1 LIKFF
6 AIFKATHRSQWL
18 ARFFAGIFIVQSGLF
33 TSNFVMAQTDAAGRI
48 VFVVGTAMKHTA
60 TGIEQ
65 PVVKE
70 MVVGQGDKLRTTDDA
85 HIYVRMADGALL
97 VMRPQSSLS
106 IDLWK
111 YNPEKPEQSQ
121 IKYTLHAGLSRYV
134 SGRGSQAAKDQFR
147 FNTPIAAIGVR
158 GTDFTVF
165 AAPQLTEVSVRSGGV
180 VVSGFGDTCKKD
192 ATGPCE
198 GLGAAELFASPTAG
212 FLQLKAGEPQ
222 PRIVPLNGKSG
233 PDQKGPALNGEP
245 LAKEDDAT
253 SNPTNLVAT
262 KREIR
267 ATEALAQ
274 NAAQPT
280 TNALTPAVPV
290 AAPLA
295 APLAAWGRWG
305 GLATDAMGAQILTSL
320 VTGRDL
326 VAINSYYAL
335 AKNPGII
342 SSMPESGQGNF
353 KLIDHEG
360 IIINPQTGLIESTKA
375 VDGNLII
382 DFGKKRFQTELKLQ
396 GAGQNIQIGATGT
409 VEAGGVL
416 LSDLFV
422 SPTLVQGL
430 VGGANAGQASYIYRR
445 PSSANGPDLSGAAN
459 WSR

>member
-1 LIKFF
+1 MIKFKEYLLNVK
-6 AIFKATHRSQWL
+6 AIRQSQSL
-18 ARFFAGIFIVQSGLF
+18 ASIFVGFFIVQFGLL
-33 TSNFVMAQTDAAGRI
+33 TSTSAMAQTDAAGRI
-48 VFVVGTAMKHTA
+48 MFVVGSA
-60 TGIEQ
+60 TKQVSTGVEQ
-65 PVVKE
+65 PIVKE
-70 MVVGQGDKLRTTDDA
+70 MLVGQGDKLRTGNDA
-85 HIYVRMADGALL
+85 HIYIRMADGALL

-106 IDLWK
+106 VDLWK

-121 IKYTLHAGLSRYV
+121 IKYTLHSGLSRYV

-147 FNTPIAAIGVR
+147 FNTPLAAIGVR
-158 GTDFTVF
+158 GTDFTVL
-165 AAPQLTEVSVRSGGV
+165 AAPLLTEVSVRSGGV
-180 VVSGFGDTCKKD
+180 VVTGFGDSCKKD
-192 ATGPCE
+192 AIGPCE

-212 FLQLKAGEPQ
+212 FLQLKAGEPR
-222 PRIVPLNGKSG
+222 PRIVPPNGKSG

-262 KREIR
+262 KRETR

-274 NAAQPT
+274 A
-280 TNALTPAVPV
+280 ALTPAV
-290 AAPLA
+290 
-295 APLAAWGRWG
+295 AAWGRWG
-305 GLATDAMGAQILTSL
+305 GLATDAMGAQIVTSL
-320 VTGRDL
+320 VSGRDL
-326 VAINSYYAL
+326 VAINSYYVL

-342 SSMPESGQGNF
+342 SSIPETGQGNF

-360 IIINPQTGLIESTKA
+360 IIINPQTGVTESTKA

-382 DFGKKRFQTELKLQ
+382 DFGKKRFQTEIKLQ
-396 GAGQNIQIGATGT
+396 GAGQNIQIGSTGT

-445 PSSANGPDLSGAAN
+445 PFSANGPDLSGATN

>member
-1 LIKFF
+1 VIKLIEYL
-6 AIFKATHRSQWL
+6 AIFKASHRSQWL
-18 ARFFAGIFIVQSGLF
+18 ARIFAGILIVQSGLF
-33 TSNFVMAQTDAAGRI
+33 TSNFALAQTDAAGRI
-48 VFVVGTAMKHTA
+48 VFVVGTAMKHAA
-60 TGIEQ
+60 TGVEQ

-70 MVVGQGDKLRTTDDA
+70 MLVSQGDKLRTTDDA
-85 HIYVRMADGALL
+85 HIYIRMADGALL
-97 VMRPQSSLS
+97 VVRPQSSLS

-121 IKYTLHAGLSRYV
+121 IKYTLHSGLSRYV

-165 AAPQLTEVSVRSGGV
+165 AAPQVTEVSVRSGGV
-180 VVSGFGDTCKKD
+180 VLSGFGDTCKKD

-222 PRIVPLNGKSG
+222 PRILPLNGKSG

-245 LAKEDDAT
+245 LAKEEGAT

-262 KREIR
+262 KRETR

-274 NAAQPT
+274 NAAQLST
-280 TNALTPAVPV
+280 TALTPVTV
-290 AAPLA
+290 
-295 APLAAWGRWG
+295 WGRWG
-305 GLATDAMGAQILTSL
+305 GLATDAMGAQIVTSL
-320 VTGRDL
+320 VSGRDL
-326 VAINSYYAL
+326 VAINSYYVL

-382 DFGKKRFQTELKLQ
+382 DFGKKRFQTGLKLQ

-416 LSDLFV
+416 LSDFFV
-422 SPTLVQGL
+422 SPTVVQGL

>member
-1 LIKFF
+1 MIKFKEYLLNVK
-6 AIFKATHRSQWL
+6 AIRQSQSL
-18 ARFFAGIFIVQSGLF
+18 ASIFVGFFIVQFGLL
-33 TSNFVMAQTDAAGRI
+33 TSTSAMAQTDAAGRI
-48 VFVVGTAMKHTA
+48 MFVVGSA
-60 TGIEQ
+60 TKQVSTGVERPI
-65 PVVKE
+65 VKE
-70 MVVGQGDKLRTTDDA
+70 MLVGQGDKLRTGNDA
-85 HIYVRMADGALL
+85 HIYIRMADGALL

-106 IDLWK
+106 VDLWK

-121 IKYTLHAGLSRYV
+121 IKYTLHSGLSRYV

-147 FNTPIAAIGVR
+147 FNTPLAAIGVR
-158 GTDFTVF
+158 GTDFTVL
-165 AAPQLTEVSVRSGGV
+165 AAPLLTEVSVRSGGV
-180 VVSGFGDTCKKD
+180 VVTGFGDSCKKD
-192 ATGPCE
+192 AIGPCE

-212 FLQLKAGEPQ
+212 FLQLKAGEPR
-222 PRIVPLNGKSG
+222 PRIVPPNGKSG

-262 KREIR
+262 KRETR

-274 NAAQPT
+274 A
-280 TNALTPAVPV
+280 ALTPAV
-290 AAPLA
+290 
-295 APLAAWGRWG
+295 AAWGRWG
-305 GLATDAMGAQILTSL
+305 GLATDAMGAQIVTSL
-320 VTGRDL
+320 VSGRDL
-326 VAINSYYAL
+326 VAINSYYVL
-335 AKNPGII
+335 AKNPSII
-342 SSMPESGQGNF
+342 SSIPETGQGNF

-360 IIINPQTGLIESTKA
+360 IIINPQTGVTESTKA

-396 GAGQNIQIGATGT
+396 GAGQNIQIGSTGT

-445 PSSANGPDLSGAAN
+445 PSSANGPDLSGATN

>member
-1 LIKFF
+1 LSDNSQVIKFKEYLLNVK
-6 AIFKATHRSQWL
+6 AIRQSQSL
-18 ARFFAGIFIVQSGLF
+18 ASIFVGFFIVQFGLL
-33 TSNFVMAQTDAAGRI
+33 TSTSAMAQTDAAGRI
-48 VFVVGTAMKHTA
+48 MFVVGSA
-60 TGIEQ
+60 TKQVSTGVEQ
-65 PVVKE
+65 PIVKE
-70 MVVGQGDKLRTTDDA
+70 MLVGQGDKLRTGNDA
-85 HIYVRMADGALL
+85 HIYIRMADGALL

-106 IDLWK
+106 VDLWK

-121 IKYTLHAGLSRYV
+121 IKYTLHSGLSRYV

-147 FNTPIAAIGVR
+147 FNTPLAAIGVR
-158 GTDFTVF
+158 GTDFTVL
-165 AAPQLTEVSVRSGGV
+165 AAPLLTEVSVRSGGV
-180 VVSGFGDTCKKD
+180 VVTGFGDSCKKD
-192 ATGPCE
+192 AIGPCE

-212 FLQLKAGEPQ
+212 FLQLKAGEPR
-222 PRIVPLNGKSG
+222 PRIVPPNGKSG

-262 KREIR
+262 KRETR

-274 NAAQPT
+274 A
-280 TNALTPAVPV
+280 ALTPAV
-290 AAPLA
+290 
-295 APLAAWGRWG
+295 AAWGRWG
-305 GLATDAMGAQILTSL
+305 GLATDAMGAQIVTSL
-320 VTGRDL
+320 VSGRDL
-326 VAINSYYAL
+326 VAINSYYVL

-342 SSMPESGQGNF
+342 SSIPETGQGNF

-360 IIINPQTGLIESTKA
+360 IIINPQTGVTESTKA

-382 DFGKKRFQTELKLQ
+382 DFGKKRFQTEIKLQ
-396 GAGQNIQIGATGT
+396 GAGQNIQIGSTGT

-445 PSSANGPDLSGAAN
+445 PFSANGPDLSGATN

>member
-1 LIKFF
+1 MIKFKEYLLNVK
-6 AIFKATHRSQWL
+6 AIRQSQSL
-18 ARFFAGIFIVQSGLF
+18 ASIFVGFFIVQFGLL
-33 TSNFVMAQTDAAGRI
+33 TSTSAMAQTDAAGRI
-48 VFVVGTAMKHTA
+48 MFVVGSA
-60 TGIEQ
+60 TKQVSTGVEQ
-65 PVVKE
+65 PIVKE
-70 MVVGQGDKLRTTDDA
+70 MLVGQGDKLRTGNDA
-85 HIYVRMADGALL
+85 HIYIRMADGALL

-106 IDLWK
+106 VDLWK

-121 IKYTLHAGLSRYV
+121 IKYTLHSGLSRYV

-147 FNTPIAAIGVR
+147 FNTPLAAIGVR
-158 GTDFTVF
+158 GTDFTVL
-165 AAPQLTEVSVRSGGV
+165 AAPLLTEVSVRSGGV
-180 VVSGFGDTCKKD
+180 VVTGFGDSCKKD
-192 ATGPCE
+192 AIGPCE

-212 FLQLKAGEPQ
+212 FLQLKAGEPR
-222 PRIVPLNGKSG
+222 PRIVPPNGKSG

-262 KREIR
+262 KRETR

-274 NAAQPT
+274 A
-280 TNALTPAVPV
+280 ALTPAV
-290 AAPLA
+290 
-295 APLAAWGRWG
+295 AAWGRWG
-305 GLATDAMGAQILTSL
+305 GLATDAMGAQIVTSL
-320 VTGRDL
+320 VSGRDL
-326 VAINSYYAL
+326 VAINSYYVL

-342 SSMPESGQGNF
+342 SSIPETGQGNF

-360 IIINPQTGLIESTKA
+360 IIINPQTGVTESTKA

-396 GAGQNIQIGATGT
+396 GAGQNIQIGSTGT

-445 PSSANGPDLSGAAN
+445 PSSANGPDLSGATN

>member
-1 LIKFF
+1 
-6 AIFKATHRSQWL
+6 
-18 ARFFAGIFIVQSGLF
+18 
-33 TSNFVMAQTDAAGRI
+33 MAQTDAAGRI
-48 VFVVGTAMKHTA
+48 VFVVGTAMKHAA
-60 TGIEQ
+60 TGVEQ

-97 VMRPQSSLS
+97 VVRPQSLLS

-121 IKYTLHAGLSRYV
+121 IKYTLHSGLSRYV

-165 AAPQLTEVSVRSGGV
+165 TAPQLTEVSVRSGGV

-212 FLQLKAGEPQ
+212 FLQLKAGELQ

-245 LAKEDDAT
+245 LVKEDGAT

-262 KREIR
+262 KRETR

-274 NAAQPT
+274 NATQPT
-280 TNALTPAVPV
+280 TNALTP
-290 AAPLA
+290 A

-360 IIINPQTGLIESTKA
+360 IIINPQTRLIESTKA

-409 VEAGGVL
+409 VETGGVL

>member
-1 LIKFF
+1 
-6 AIFKATHRSQWL
+6 
-18 ARFFAGIFIVQSGLF
+18 
-33 TSNFVMAQTDAAGRI
+33 
-48 VFVVGTAMKHTA
+48 
-60 TGIEQ
+60 
-65 PVVKE
+65 
-70 MVVGQGDKLRTTDDA
+70 
-85 HIYVRMADGALL
+85 
-97 VMRPQSSLS
+97 
-106 IDLWK
+106 
-111 YNPEKPEQSQ
+111 
-121 IKYTLHAGLSRYV
+121 
-134 SGRGSQAAKDQFR
+134 
-147 FNTPIAAIGVR
+147 
-158 GTDFTVF
+158 
-165 AAPQLTEVSVRSGGV
+165 
-180 VVSGFGDTCKKD
+180 
-192 ATGPCE
+192 
-198 GLGAAELFASPTAG
+198 
-212 FLQLKAGEPQ
+212 
-222 PRIVPLNGKSG
+222 
-233 PDQKGPALNGEP
+233 
-245 LAKEDDAT
+245 
-253 SNPTNLVAT
+253 
-262 KREIR
+262 
-267 ATEALAQ
+267 
-274 NAAQPT
+274 
-280 TNALTPAVPV
+280 VPV
-290 AAPLA
+290 A

>member
-1 LIKFF
+1 MIKFKEYLLNVK
-6 AIFKATHRSQWL
+6 AIRQGQWL
-18 ARFFAGIFIVQSGLF
+18 ASIFVGFFIVQFGLL
-33 TSNFVMAQTDAAGRI
+33 TSTSAMAQTDAAGRI
-48 VFVVGTAMKHTA
+48 MFVVGSATKHLS
-60 TGIEQ
+60 TGVEQ
-65 PVVKE
+65 PIVKE
-70 MVVGQGDKLRTTDDA
+70 MLVGQGDKLRTGNDA
-85 HIYVRMADGALL
+85 HIYIRMADGALL

-106 IDLWK
+106 VDLWK

-121 IKYTLHAGLSRYV
+121 IKYTLHSGLSRYV

-147 FNTPIAAIGVR
+147 FNTPLAAIGVR
-158 GTDFTVF
+158 GTDFTVL
-165 AAPQLTEVSVRSGGV
+165 AAPLLTEVSVRSGGI
-180 VVSGFGDTCKKD
+180 VVSGFGDRCKKD
-192 ATGPCE
+192 TIGPCE
-198 GLGAAELFASPTAG
+198 GLGSAELFASPTAG
-212 FLQLKAGEPQ
+212 FLQLKAGEPR
-222 PRIVPLNGKSG
+222 PRIVPPNGKSG

-253 SNPTNLVAT
+253 SNPTNLAST
-262 KREIR
+262 KLETR

-274 NAAQPT
+274 A
-280 TNALTPAVPV
+280 ALTPAV
-290 AAPLA
+290 
-295 APLAAWGRWG
+295 AAWGRWG
-305 GLATDAMGAQILTSL
+305 GLATDTMGAQIVTSL
-320 VTGRDL
+320 VSGRDL
-326 VAINSYYAL
+326 LAINSYYVL

-342 SSMPESGQGNF
+342 SSIPETGQGNF

-360 IIINPQTGLIESTKA
+360 IIINPQTGVTESTKA

-382 DFGKKRFQTELKLQ
+382 DFGKKRFQTALKLQ

-445 PSSANGPDLSGAAN
+445 PSSANGPDLSGATN

>member
-1 LIKFF
+1 MIKFTGYLL
-6 AIFKATHRSQWL
+6 IVKASRQSQWR
-18 ARFFAGIFIVQSGLF
+18 ASIFVGFFIVQFGLL
-33 TSNFVMAQTDAAGRI
+33 TSTSAMAQTDAAGRI
-48 VFVVGTAMKHTA
+48 MFVVGSATKHVS
-60 TGIEQ
+60 TGVEQ
-65 PVVKE
+65 PIVKE
-70 MVVGQGDKLRTTDDA
+70 MLVGQGDKLRTGNDA
-85 HIYVRMADGALL
+85 HIYIRMADGALL

-106 IDLWK
+106 VDLWK

-121 IKYTLHAGLSRYV
+121 IKYTLHSGLSRYV

-147 FNTPIAAIGVR
+147 FNTPLAAIGVR
-158 GTDFTVF
+158 GTDFTVL
-165 AAPQLTEVSVRSGGV
+165 AASLLTEVSVRSGGV
-180 VVSGFGDTCKKD
+180 VVSGFGDSCKKD
-192 ATGPCE
+192 AIGPCE

-212 FLQLKAGEPQ
+212 FLQLKAGEPR
-222 PRIVPLNGKSG
+222 PRIVPPNGKSG

-245 LAKEDDAT
+245 LAKEDGAI

-262 KREIR
+262 KSETR
-267 ATEALAQ
+267 AIEALAQ
-274 NAAQPT
+274 T
-280 TNALTPAVPV
+280 TITALTPAV
-290 AAPLA
+290 
-295 APLAAWGRWG
+295 AAWGRWG
-305 GLATDAMGAQILTSL
+305 GLATDAMGAQIVTSL
-320 VTGRDL
+320 VSGRDL
-326 VAINSYYAL
+326 VAINSYYIL

-342 SSMPESGQGNF
+342 SSIPETGQGNF

-360 IIINPQTGLIESTKA
+360 IIINPQTGVTESTKA

-396 GAGQNIQIGATGT
+396 GAGQNIQIGSTGT

-445 PSSANGPDLSGAAN
+445 PSSANGPDLSGATN

>member
-1 LIKFF
+1 MIKFKEYLLNVK
-6 AIFKATHRSQWL
+6 AIRQSQSL
-18 ARFFAGIFIVQSGLF
+18 ASIFVGFFIVQFGLL
-33 TSNFVMAQTDAAGRI
+33 TSTSAMAQTDAAGRI
-48 VFVVGTAMKHTA
+48 MFVVGSA
-60 TGIEQ
+60 TKQVSTGVEQ
-65 PVVKE
+65 PSVKE
-70 MVVGQGDKLRTTDDA
+70 MLVGQGDKLRTGNDA
-85 HIYVRMADGALL
+85 HIYIRMADGALL

-106 IDLWK
+106 VDLWK

-121 IKYTLHAGLSRYV
+121 IKYTLHSGLSRYV

-147 FNTPIAAIGVR
+147 FNTPLAAIGVR
-158 GTDFTVF
+158 GTDFTVL
-165 AAPQLTEVSVRSGGV
+165 AAPLLTEVSVRSGGV
-180 VVSGFGDTCKKD
+180 VVTGFGDSCKKD
-192 ATGPCE
+192 AIGPCE

-212 FLQLKAGEPQ
+212 FLQLKAGEPR
-222 PRIVPLNGKSG
+222 PRIVPPNGKSG

-262 KREIR
+262 KRETR

-274 NAAQPT
+274 A
-280 TNALTPAVPV
+280 ALTPAV
-290 AAPLA
+290 
-295 APLAAWGRWG
+295 AAWGRWG
-305 GLATDAMGAQILTSL
+305 GLATDAMGAQIVTSL
-320 VTGRDL
+320 VSGRDL
-326 VAINSYYAL
+326 VAINSYYVL

-342 SSMPESGQGNF
+342 SSIPETGQGNF

-360 IIINPQTGLIESTKA
+360 IIINPQTGVTESTKA

-396 GAGQNIQIGATGT
+396 GAGQNIQIGSTGT

-445 PSSANGPDLSGAAN
+445 PSSANGPDLSGATN

>member
-1 LIKFF
+1 MIKFKEYLLNVK
-6 AIFKATHRSQWL
+6 AIRQSQSL
-18 ARFFAGIFIVQSGLF
+18 ASFFVGFFIVQFGLL
-33 TSNFVMAQTDAAGRI
+33 TSTSAMAQTDAAGRI
-48 VFVVGTAMKHTA
+48 MFVVGSA
-60 TGIEQ
+60 TKQVSTGVERPI
-65 PVVKE
+65 VKE
-70 MVVGQGDKLRTTDDA
+70 MLVGQGDKLRTGNDA
-85 HIYVRMADGALL
+85 HIYIRMADGALL

-106 IDLWK
+106 VDLWK

-121 IKYTLHAGLSRYV
+121 IKYTLHSGLSRYV

-147 FNTPIAAIGVR
+147 FNTPLAAIGVR
-158 GTDFTVF
+158 GTDFTVL
-165 AAPQLTEVSVRSGGV
+165 AAPLLTEVSVRSGGV
-180 VVSGFGDTCKKD
+180 VVTGFGDSCKKD
-192 ATGPCE
+192 AIGPCE

-212 FLQLKAGEPQ
+212 FLQLKAGEPR
-222 PRIVPLNGKSG
+222 PRIVPPNGKSG

-262 KREIR
+262 KRETR

-274 NAAQPT
+274 A
-280 TNALTPAVPV
+280 ALTPAV
-290 AAPLA
+290 
-295 APLAAWGRWG
+295 AAWGRWG
-305 GLATDAMGAQILTSL
+305 GLATDAMGAQIVTSL
-320 VTGRDL
+320 VSGRDL
-326 VAINSYYAL
+326 VAINSYYVL
-335 AKNPGII
+335 AKNPSII
-342 SSMPESGQGNF
+342 SSIPETGQGNF

-360 IIINPQTGLIESTKA
+360 IIINPQTGVTESTKA

-396 GAGQNIQIGATGT
+396 GAGQNIQIGSTGT

-445 PSSANGPDLSGAAN
+445 PSSANGPDLSGATN

>member
-1 LIKFF
+1 MIKFKEYLLNVK
-6 AIFKATHRSQWL
+6 AIRQSQSL
-18 ARFFAGIFIVQSGLF
+18 ASFFVGFFIVQFGLL
-33 TSNFVMAQTDAAGRI
+33 TSTSAMAQTDAAGRI
-48 VFVVGTAMKHTA
+48 MFVVGSA
-60 TGIEQ
+60 TKQVSTGVERPI
-65 PVVKE
+65 VKE
-70 MVVGQGDKLRTTDDA
+70 MLVGQGDKLRTGNDA
-85 HIYVRMADGALL
+85 HIYIRMADGALL

-106 IDLWK
+106 VDLWK

-121 IKYTLHAGLSRYV
+121 IKYTLHSGLSRYV

-147 FNTPIAAIGVR
+147 FNTPLAAIGVR
-158 GTDFTVF
+158 GTDFTVL
-165 AAPQLTEVSVRSGGV
+165 AAPLLTEVSVRSGGV
-180 VVSGFGDTCKKD
+180 VVTGFGDSCKKD
-192 ATGPCE
+192 AIGPCE

-212 FLQLKAGEPQ
+212 FLQLKAGEPR
-222 PRIVPLNGKSG
+222 PRIVPPNGKSG

-262 KREIR
+262 KRETR

-274 NAAQPT
+274 A
-280 TNALTPAVPV
+280 ALTPAV
-290 AAPLA
+290 
-295 APLAAWGRWG
+295 AAWGRWG
-305 GLATDAMGAQILTSL
+305 GLATDAMGAQIVTSL
-320 VTGRDL
+320 VSGRDL
-326 VAINSYYAL
+326 VAINSYYVL

-342 SSMPESGQGNF
+342 SSIPETGQGNF

-360 IIINPQTGLIESTKA
+360 IIINPQTGVTESTKA

-396 GAGQNIQIGATGT
+396 GAGQNIQIGSTGT

-445 PSSANGPDLSGAAN
+445 PSSANGPDLSGATN